1 LLFLYRNLLKVMP
14 YLFVG
19 LLILVTYL
27 LLMEMPPT
35 TPSWPYKDK
44 VQHITVFLALT
55 ISGGLAFQNGC
66 VALCAMLA
74 AYGALMEVLQS
85 VLTVTRIASVY
96 DWLADVAGILIATA
110 LLRLLSKWFN
120 QSSPSTKS

>member
-1 LLFLYRNLLKVMP
+1 MS
-14 YLFVG
+14 

-44 VQHITVFLALT
+44 VQHIIVFLALT
-55 ISGGLAFQNGC
+55 TSGGLAFQNRC
-66 VALCAMLA
+66 VALCVMLA
-74 AYGALMEVLQS
+74 VYGAMMEVLQS

-96 DWLADVAGILIATA
+96 DWLADVTGILIATVI
-110 LLRLLSKWFN
+110 LRLLSKWSN
-120 QSSPSTKS
+120 QNSSIL